1 MIELSVDISRVVP
14 FLSGVGLTGIR
25 EEILLAYDGLMS
37 RKGAGREFLGWLD
50 LPSDF
55 PDDLLSRIQ
64 QDAERIRSRSEI
76 LVVVGIGGSYLG
88 SRAVMEALGNPFKM
102 LQMKGKPGNPFVLF
116 AGQNLSGS
124 YHKFLLELLDMYS
137 YSVVVISKSGTTT
150 EPAVAFR
157 LLKDHLEKKTG
168 KQDARQRIIAVT
180 DSSQGALKKMA
191 DDEGYSTYVIPDDV
205 GGRYSVLTPA
215 GLLPVAAAGYRIEGI
230 LQGASRMEDHLK
242 RTTMPEENP
251 AMLYAA
257 ARNLLYRQG
266 KRIEILVSYEPG
278 MSCFVEWWKQLYGES
293 EGKQHKGIFPAG
305 AGFTTDLH
313 SLGQFIQEGS
323 RILFETVLS
332 FGEPSSGGLKVPA
345 DAGNLD
351 GLNFLSG
358 RTLDGINR
366 MAELGTLLAHVD
378 GRVPNIRIRMPS
390 LTEEAIG
397 EMIYFFEFAC
407 ALSGYTLGIN
417 PFDQPGVEAYKKN
430 MFALLGKPGYE
441 KESEEIRKQLD

>member
-1 MIELSVDISRVVP
+1 
-14 FLSGVGLTGIR
+14 
-25 EEILLAYDGLMS
+25 
-37 RKGAGREFLGWLD
+37 
-50 LPSDF
+50 
-55 PDDLLSRIQ
+55 
-64 QDAERIRSRSEI
+64 
-76 LVVVGIGGSYLG
+76 
-88 SRAVMEALGNPFKM
+88 
-102 LQMKGKPGNPFVLF
+102 
-116 AGQNLSGS
+116 
-124 YHKFLLELLDMYS
+124 
-137 YSVVVISKSGTTT
+137 
-150 EPAVAFR
+150 
-157 LLKDHLEKKTG
+157 
-168 KQDARQRIIAVT
+168 
-180 DSSQGALKKMA
+180 MA
-191 DDEGYSTYVIPDDV
+191 DDEGFSTYVIPDDV